1 MSGPSFLFFLLLMLL
16 IIQRRELQPSRHSK
30 QNPLHSKNPLQP
42 LQRFQPQ
49 RCCLR
54 FQRFLQSC
62 YRKKRKILQLR
73 QQKQKLTSSFSLTF
87 KLLNNLFPLKT
98 LQRYT
103 LFPIYSPYFASFF
116 FTFLQRKILDK
127 RRGYA
132 FCTPSS
138 QVRSIGFL
146 FIPNRSQF
154 HLQSRCVPFP
164 DCCLG

>member
-1 MSGPSFLFFLLLMLL
+1 MRSIHYGTHLFFRMKCPPYKKKKMDHWMTHLFYFLLLVLL
-16 IIQRRELQPSRHSK
+16 IIQRRELQPFRHSR
-30 QNPLHSKNPLQP
+30 QNPLHSKNPLLP

-54 FQRFLQSC
+54 FQRFLQFC

-103 LFPIYSPYFASFF
+103 LFPIYSPYFASFS
-116 FTFLQRKILDK
+116 LH
-127 RRGYA
+127 
-132 FCTPSS
+132 FCNALWTENWRQYQVIGDLNMTSSPS
-138 QVRSIGFL
+138 
-146 FIPNRSQF
+146 
-154 HLQSRCVPFP
+154 
-164 DCCLG
+164 